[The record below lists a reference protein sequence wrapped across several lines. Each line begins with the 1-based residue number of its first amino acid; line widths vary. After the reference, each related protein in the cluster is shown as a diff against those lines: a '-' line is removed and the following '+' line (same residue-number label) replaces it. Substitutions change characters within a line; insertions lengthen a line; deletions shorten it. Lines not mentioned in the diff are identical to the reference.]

1 MNSQLRIPSY
11 TSPSPL
17 AGEGRGEG
25 VFIWSS
31 DLSPPAS
38 RRRGKLNLGLWS
50 FELWSPKKEVI
61 ILMEEVVILI
71 GNFGFPVA
79 VSLYLLVRLE
89 GKLETL
95 TESIHTLSEALFR
108 R

>member
-1 MNSQLRIPSY
+1 
-11 TSPSPL
+11 
-17 AGEGRGEG
+17 
-25 VFIWSS
+25 
-31 DLSPPAS
+31 
-38 RRRGKLNLGLWS
+38 
-50 FELWSPKKEVI
+50 
-61 ILMEEVVILI
+61 MEEVVVLI

-95 TESIHTLSEALFR
+95 TESIHALSEVLITR